1 MMKRFVS
8 LTGVL
13 LLLFFVFL
21 VNADARSRT
30 TEGVRT
36 FTIKSNKSDSEH
48 NGPRKRVNTASYT
61 LIGWNDLGMHC
72 ISPSFS
78 QMAILPPYNNL
89 IAQVI
94 KKGDPPQVVTSGFT
108 LEYSILNNTT
118 VQGKTDFWTYVK
130 ELFGLAPAPGT
141 GLTGNGLSGTMQVVG
156 DHFEATG
163 IPVLPYNDKMTWDP
177 YQQAVIKLK
186 NSSGKVVASTTVVIP
201 VSDELNCQICHNA
214 GGVAAPGIN
223 TGSVEGNI
231 LTLHDQREGTDLM
244 SNRPVLCASCH
255 SDNALGLTGNPS
267 LTSLSEAMHTKHG
280 SLGSSA
286 PACFDCHPGPKTQC
300 NRSAIEGMGPVGN
313 DPNCE
318 TCHGD
323 LQEVAD
329 SVTQGRI
336 PWVQEPTCAQCHGQ
350 QFATGQDL
358 YRNSKGHGG
367 VYCSA
372 CHNSPHAWWPSKN
385 VLDNAQPIALQG
397 SADPIGSCQVCHT
410 SSPGG
415 DNPHTASGHPAGW
428 RDSHGDYVE
437 RNGTS
442 SCQTCHGADLTGGVG
457 PSCYTCHGNR
467 WSGGGDD

>member
-1 MMKRFVS
+1 MKRFVS

-13 LLLFFVFL
+13 FLLFIASS
-21 VNADARSRT
+21 VNAAVRT
-30 TEGVRT
+30 RTAEGVRT
-36 FTIKSNKSDSEH
+36 ITIKSDGGSRESTR
-48 NGPRKRVNTASYT
+48 PRNRSTTVSYT

-72 ISPSFS
+72 ISPRFS

-89 IAQVI
+89 MAQVI

-108 LEYSILNNTT
+108 LQYSLINNTT
-118 VQGKTDFWTYVK
+118 VKGKTDFWTYVK
-130 ELFGLAPAPGT
+130 DLFGLSPSPGI

-163 IPVLPYNDKMTWDP
+163 IPALPYNDNMVWDP
-177 YQQAVIKLK
+177 YQQAVITLK
-186 NSSGKVVASTTVVIP
+186 DPKGKVIASTTVVIP
-201 VSDELNCQICHNA
+201 VSDELNCQKCHDA
-214 GGVAAPGIN
+214 GGIAAPGIN

-244 SNRPVLCASCH
+244 ASRPVLCASCH
-255 SDNALGLTGNPS
+255 SDNALGLTGNPA
-267 LTSLSEAMHTKHG
+267 LPSLSEAMHTKHG
-280 SLGSSA
+280 SLGASA

-300 NRSAIEGMGPVGN
+300 NRSAIEGMGPVGT

-318 TCHGD
+318 RCHGD
-323 LQEVAD
+323 LQEVAA

-350 QFATGQDL
+350 QFSTGQDL
-358 YRNSKGHGG
+358 YRNSRGHGG

-372 CHNSPHAWWPSKN
+372 CHNSPHAWWPSTN
-385 VLDNAQPIALQG
+385 ALDNAQPIALQG
-397 SADPIGSCQVCHT
+397 SAGPIGSCQVCHT
-410 SSPGG
+410 TSPGG

-442 SCQTCHGADLTGGVG
+442 SCQTCHGADLRGGIG
-457 PSCYTCHGNR
+457 PSCYSCHGNT
-467 WSGGGDD
+467 WSGGGGD